1 MILPRPKP
9 FKILS
14 VSHAILDLTKFCQVF
29 VHLPLNKKLMPKHYK
44 KNSLLPIA
52 TVLIAVSLSGCAAL
66 QGLKD
71 SAQDLV
77 GSVLGTGSN
86 SEPPA
91 ELTEYK
97 PDLAIDVLWKEQV
110 GVGKDNQ
117 NLKLDIALS
126 GDKIFV
132 ADRRGLVQA
141 RSSENGQL
149 LWEIDANLPF
159 SAGPGVGANT
169 LILGSSN
176 AKVTALD
183 SSSGEQLWSSTVS
196 SEVLAIPVIV
206 NGIVIVRTTDGTII
220 ALDEKSGRQLWRFEE
235 SLPPLTLRGV
245 SKPLI
250 LNDNVIAG
258 FANGKLVALQLKTG
272 KNVWETTVAMP
283 SGRSE
288 VERLVDLATD
298 PLERDGI
305 VFISSYHGGTSAVM
319 AKDGNMMWRNDQLS
333 SATGLTADWRNLYIS
348 DTKSDVW
355 QIDPRNG
362 STLWKQNELHFRA
375 LSAPLAYQE
384 YVVVGDYEGFV
395 HWLSRSDGRQLG
407 RIQITKDPIDSP
419 PVLANDVIYIY
430 AKDGT
435 LAALKAKAL

>member
-1 MILPRPKP
+1 MPR
-9 FKILS
+9 
-14 VSHAILDLTKFCQVF
+14 H
-29 VHLPLNKKLMPKHYK
+29 H
-44 KNSLLPIA
+44 KNFPLLPVA
-52 TVLIAVSLSGCAAL
+52 AVLISLSLSGCAAL

-97 PDLAIDVLWKEQV
+97 PDLAIEVLWKEQV

-126 GDKIFV
+126 DDKIFV
-132 ADRRGLVQA
+132 ADREGLVQA
-141 RSSENGQL
+141 RSSDSGQL
-149 LWEIDANLPF
+149 LWEIDTDLPF

-176 AKVTALD
+176 GKVTALD
-183 SSSGEQLWSSTVS
+183 NSTGEQLWNSKVS
-196 SEVLAIPVIV
+196 SEVLAVPAIA
-206 NGIVIVRTTDGTII
+206 NGIVIVRTTDGTVI
-220 ALDEKSGRQLWRFEE
+220 ALNEKTGQQLWRFEE

-245 SKPLI
+245 SKPVI
-250 LNDNVIAG
+250 LNDRMIAG
-258 FANGKLVALQLKTG
+258 FANGKLVALELKTG

-298 PLERDGI
+298 PLEKDGI
-305 VFISSYHGGTSAVM
+305 LFISSYHGGTSAVM
-319 AKDGNMMWRNDQLS
+319 AADGNMMWRNEQLS
-333 SATGLTADWRNLYIS
+333 SASGLTADWHNLYIS
-348 DTKSDVW
+348 DTNSDVW

-362 STLWKQNELHFRA
+362 ATLWKQQDLHFRG
-375 LSAPLAYQE
+375 LSTPLAYQE
-384 YVVVGDYEGFV
+384 YVVVGDFEGYV
-395 HWLSRSDGRQLG
+395 HYLSRSDGKQLG
-407 RIQITKDPIDSP
+407 RLQIAKSAIDSA
-419 PVLANDVIYIY
+419 PVVANDVIYIY